1 VVKSQVRFV
10 HHKDTEVHKEAQR
23 KKVTMDNN
31 HITHIL
37 DETPLAAV
45 SESELEL
52 IRAHTAKCADCARA
66 FEAAQLSQMLIKH
79 RADEAA
85 SSALNA
91 NPFFETRV
99 LAAWR
104 EQRESGWSFGRLWKT
119 TGALVSSMVVTT
131 AALAALTFIVP
142 AEEATT
148 APTAVAST
156 SAESVMFDEGQDEM
170 TNEQALNAIYYEEED
185 AR

>member
-1 VVKSQVRFV
+1 M
-10 HHKDTEVHKEAQR
+10 KDT
-23 KKVTMDNN
+23 

-37 DETPLAAV
+37 DNTPLASL
-45 SESELEL
+45 SESDLAS
-52 IRAHTAKCADCARA
+52 IRAHTANCADCAQA
-66 FEAAQLSQMLIKH
+66 FEAAQLSSLLMKQ
-79 RADEAA
+79 RAADAA
-85 SSALNA
+85 ESALNA
-91 NPFFETRV
+91 NPFFQTRV

-104 EQRESGWSFGRLWKT
+104 EQRESGWSFGRLWKV

-142 AEEATT
+142 AEEATM

-170 TNEQALNAIYYEEED
+170 TNDQALNAIYYDEEE

>member
-1 VVKSQVRFV
+1 M
-10 HHKDTEVHKEAQR
+10 KDSHV
-23 KKVTMDNN
+23 
-31 HITHIL
+31 THIL
-37 DETPLAAV
+37 DETPLA
-45 SESELEL
+45 SLSDDELGS
-52 IRAHTAKCADCARA
+52 IRAHTANCPDCAQA
-66 FEAAQLSQMLIKH
+66 FEAAQLAQLLIKH

-85 SSALNA
+85 MSALNA
-91 NPFFETRV
+91 NPFFQTRV

-104 EQRESGWSFGRLWKT
+104 EQRESGWSFGRLWKA
-119 TGALVSSMVVTT
+119 TGALVSSMIVTT

-156 SAESVMFDEGQDEM
+156 SAESVMFDQAEDEM
-170 TNEQALNAIYYEEED
+170 TNEQALNAIYYEEEE

>member
-1 VVKSQVRFV
+1 M
-10 HHKDTEVHKEAQR
+10 KDT
-23 KKVTMDNN
+23 

-37 DETPLAAV
+37 DEKPLAAF
-45 SESELEL
+45 SESEIGS
-52 IRAHTAKCADCARA
+52 IRAHAADCADCAQA
-66 FEAAQLSQMLIKH
+66 FKAAQLAELLIKE
-79 RADEAA
+79 RASEAA
-85 SSALNA
+85 ADALNA
-91 NPFFETRV
+91 NPFFQTRV

-104 EQRESGWSFGRLWKT
+104 EQRESSWSFGRLWKT

-131 AALAALTFIVP
+131 AALAALTFMVP
-142 AEEATT
+142 AEESTT

-170 TNEQALNAIYYEEED
+170 TNEQALSAIYYDEEE

>member
-1 VVKSQVRFV
+1 VVKSCVRFV
-10 HHKDTEVHKEAQR
+10 HHKDTEIHKEAQR
-23 KKVTMDNN
+23 KKVTMGNN
-31 HITHIL
+31 HITPIL
-37 DETPLAAV
+37 DNTPLASF
-45 SESELEL
+45 SENDLAS
-52 IRAHTAKCADCARA
+52 IRAHIANCADCAKA
-66 FEAAQLSQMLIKH
+66 FETAQLSQLLIKH

-91 NPFFETRV
+91 NPFFQTRV

-104 EQRESGWSFGRLWKT
+104 ERRDSSWSFGRLWKA

-131 AALAALTFIVP
+131 AALAALTFVVP
-142 AEEATT
+142 AEEAVT
-148 APTAVAST
+148 APTAVASS

-170 TNEQALNAIYYEEED
+170 TNEQALNTIYYEEEE

>member
-1 VVKSQVRFV
+1 M
-10 HHKDTEVHKEAQR
+10 KDT
-23 KKVTMDNN
+23 

-37 DETPLAAV
+37 DNTPLASL
-45 SESELEL
+45 SESDLAS
-52 IRAHTAKCADCARA
+52 IRAHTANCVDCAQA
-66 FEAAQLSQMLIKH
+66 FEAAQLSSLLMKQ
-79 RADEAA
+79 RAANAA
-85 SSALNA
+85 ESALNA
-91 NPFFETRV
+91 NPFFQTRV

-104 EQRESGWSFGRLWKT
+104 EHRESGWSFGRLWKV

-142 AEEATT
+142 AEEATM

-170 TNEQALNAIYYEEED
+170 TNDQALNAIYYDEEE

>member
-1 VVKSQVRFV
+1 VVKSCVRFV
-10 HHKDTEVHKEAQR
+10 HHKDTEIHKEAQR
-23 KKVTMDNN
+23 KKVTMADI

-37 DETPLAAV
+37 DSTPLASL
-45 SESELEL
+45 SESELGP
-52 IRAHTAKCADCARA
+52 IRVHTADCADCAQA
-66 FEAAQLSQMLIKH
+66 FKAAQLAELLIKQ
-79 RADEAA
+79 RTAEAA
-85 SSALNA
+85 NTTQNA
-91 NPFFETRV
+91 NPFFQTRV

-142 AEEATT
+142 AEESTL

-170 TNEQALNAIYYEEED
+170 TNEQALSAIYDEEE

>member
-1 VVKSQVRFV
+1 M
-10 HHKDTEVHKEAQR
+10 KDT
-23 KKVTMDNN
+23 

-37 DETPLAAV
+37 DNTPLASL
-45 SESELEL
+45 SESELGS
-52 IRAHTAKCADCARA
+52 IRAHTADCPDCARA
-66 FEAAQLSQMLIKH
+66 FKAAQLSELLLKQ
-79 RADEAA
+79 RTAEAA
-85 SSALNA
+85 NTTQNS
-91 NPFFETRV
+91 NPFFQTRV

-104 EQRESGWSFGRLWKT
+104 EQRESGWSLGRLWKA

-142 AEEATT
+142 AEEATM

-170 TNEQALNAIYYEEED
+170 TNDQALNAIYYDEEE

>member
-1 VVKSQVRFV
+1 MN
-10 HHKDTEVHKEAQR
+10 DT
-23 KKVTMDNN
+23 

-37 DETPLAAV
+37 DETPLASL
-45 SESELEL
+45 SESELAS
-52 IRAHTAKCADCARA
+52 IRAHIANCADCARA
-66 FEAAQLSQMLIKH
+66 FKAAQLSELLIKE
-79 RADEAA
+79 RVSQSAAD
-85 SSALNA
+85 ALNT
-91 NPFFETRV
+91 NRFFQTRV

-104 EQRESGWSFGRLWKT
+104 EQREQGWSFGRLWKA

-148 APTAVAST
+148 APAAVAST
-156 SAESVMFDEGQDEM
+156 SAESVMFDESQDEM
-170 TNEQALNAIYYEEED
+170 TNEQALNAIYDDEEE